1 MPVPQR
7 TLVLLK
13 PDAMQR
19 GLIGEITARFERK
32 GLRLV
37 AMKLSIPSQ
46 ATAAA
51 HYAEHKERPFFG
63 SLLKFITSSP
73 LVALCLEGDEAVAVV
88 RGLIGPTDGRKA
100 PPGTIRGDYALSKAN
115 NLVHGSDSPE
125 AAARELAI
133 WFPDGLVSWVR
144 CDTVWAEPE

>member
-1 MPVPQR
+1 MKFCVPSN
-7 TLVLLK
+7 
-13 PDAMQR
+13 
-19 GLIGEITARFERK
+19 EI
-32 GLRLV
+32 
-37 AMKLSIPSQ
+37 
-46 ATAAA
+46 AAA
-51 HYAEHKERPFFG
+51 HYAEHKERPFFP

-73 LVALCLEGDEAVAVV
+73 LVALSLEGDEAVAVV

-100 PPGTIRGDYALSKAN
+100 PPGTIRGDFALSKSN

-133 WFPDGLVSWVR
+133 WFPDGLVNWKR

>member
-13 PDAMQR
+13 PDAVQR
-19 GLIGEITARFERK
+19 GLIGEIVARFERK
-32 GLRLV
+32 ALRVV
-37 AMKLSIPSQ
+37 AMKLCVPSKE
-46 ATAAA
+46 TAGA
-51 HYAEHKERPFFG
+51 HYAEHKERPFFP
-63 SLLKFITSSP
+63 SLIGFITSSP
-73 LVALCLEGDEAVAVV
+73 LVALCLEGDEAVTVV

-100 PPGTIRGDYALSKAN
+100 PPGTIRGDYALSKSN

-125 AAARELAI
+125 SAARELAI
-133 WFPDGLVSWVR
+133 WFPDGLVEWKR